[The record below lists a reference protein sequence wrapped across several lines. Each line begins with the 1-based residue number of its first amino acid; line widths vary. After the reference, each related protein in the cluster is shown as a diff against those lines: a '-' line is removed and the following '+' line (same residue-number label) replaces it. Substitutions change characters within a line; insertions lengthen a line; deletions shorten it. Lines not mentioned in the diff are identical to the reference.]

1 MPLIANTALPAFA
14 RLEQEG
20 MTVLS
25 PERASDQ
32 IIREIHIGL
41 LNMMPDAALEATERQ
56 FLRLIGNS
64 NPVAQLNVHVFTLSE
79 LPRGTDAQAHIDRYY
94 QTFENIKA
102 SGLDGLI
109 ITGVNVSQVDLSKED
124 FWQPLTEVIAW
135 AEQHV
140 TSIFCS
146 CLATHA
152 VMQFKHQQLR
162 QALPSKCWGVYS
174 HRVLSKAHPLVSNT
188 DTRFN
193 VPHSRFND
201 VPAAAFSEAGV
212 HVLVASPEVGVH
224 MAVSEDYYKIVYL
237 QGHPEYDTV
246 SLSKE
251 YKREIG
257 DYYSGAR
264 DDYPPFPAHIFDART
279 CALLNEY
286 KDRVESAKRTNVAL
300 PEFPEEL
307 VVERLFNTWRDT
319 AAAVM
324 SNWVGM
330 VYQLTS
336 ADRHVPLMDGLD
348 PDNPLGF

>member
-1 MPLIANTALPAFA
+1 MPLIANTSLPTFA
-14 RLEQEG
+14 RLKQEG

-56 FLRLIGNS
+56 FLRLVGNS
-64 NPVAQLNVHVFTLSE
+64 NPVAQLNVHVFTLAGLE
-79 LPRGTDAQAHIDRYY
+79 RGADAKKHIDAYY
-94 QTFENIKA
+94 QTFDQIKA

-109 ITGVNVSQVDLSKED
+109 ITGVNVSQPDLSQEA
-124 FWQPLTEVIAW
+124 FWQPLTEVIDW

-152 VMQFKHQQLR
+152 VMQYKHQQLR
-162 QALPSKCWGVYS
+162 QPLPTKCWGVYS
-174 HRVLSKAHPLVSNT
+174 HRVVNKAHPLVSNT

-193 VPHSRFND
+193 VPHSRYND
-201 VPAAAFSEAGV
+201 VPVTAFDQAGV
-212 HVLVASPEVGVH
+212 HVLVESPEVGVH
-224 MAVSEDYYKIVYL
+224 MAVSADHYKIVYL

-246 SLSKE
+246 SLTKE

-257 DYYSGAR
+257 NYYSGAR
-264 DDYPPFPAHIFDART
+264 DDYPPFPEHMFDART

-286 KDRVESAKRTNVAL
+286 QDRVETAKADGESL
-300 PEFPEEL
+300 PNFPEEL

-330 VYQLTS
+330 VYQLTN
-336 ADRHVPLMDGLD
+336 ADRQLPLMEGLD
-348 PDNPLGF
+348 PDNPLGL